1 MIHKSM
7 SNKEIAVSPQFLTHY
22 LIIFFLR
29 FQCKSIG
36 AENKNKREMGKHG
49 LGEKNNNGE
58 KLLQLYSKYD
68 LVITGKLFQHR
79 NIHKATWV
87 SPDKKTKNQIDH
99 MMINGKYKGSIID
112 TKVYRGADIGSD
124 HYMVISKRKL
134 KLQKP
139 TEKQK

>member
-1 MIHKSM
+1 
-7 SNKEIAVSPQFLTHY
+7 
-22 LIIFFLR
+22 
-29 FQCKSIG
+29 
-36 AENKNKREMGKHG
+36 MGKHG

-68 LVITGKLFQHR
+68 LVITGKLFRHR

-99 MMINGKYKGSIID
+99 LMINGKYKGSIID